1 MRVKVNGAG
10 SVVWLMT
17 VMALNII
24 RRPFEKEQQS
34 NTIVSKFH
42 VSKEKAL
49 LFCVSAGMFLFPAAL
64 LITGF
69 PRFADFGDLG
79 LLPVVFGSVV
89 TVAALYLFWRSHADL
104 GRNWSPTTE
113 LREDH
118 TLTTSGVYSKVRHPM
133 YTSLWIINA
142 VQPLL
147 VHNWIAGFAPVCS
160 FTVLYFIRIEYE
172 EEMMI
177 QQFGDEYLEYCRRTK
192 RLVPGCL

>member
-1 MRVKVNGAG
+1 
-10 SVVWLMT
+10 
-17 VMALNII
+17 
-24 RRPFEKEQQS
+24 
-34 NTIVSKFH
+34 
-42 VSKEKAL
+42 
-49 LFCVSAGMFLFPAAL
+49 MFLVPAAF
-64 LITGF
+64 LITV
-69 PRFADFGDLG
+69 PRVVDSGNLG
-79 LLPVVFGSVV
+79 LLPVLFGGVV

-160 FTVLYFIRIEYE
+160 FAILNFIRIEYE
-172 EEMMI
+172 EEMMM
-177 QQFGDEYLEYCRRTK
+177 QKFGDEYLEYSCRTK
-192 RLVPGCL
+192 RIVPGCL